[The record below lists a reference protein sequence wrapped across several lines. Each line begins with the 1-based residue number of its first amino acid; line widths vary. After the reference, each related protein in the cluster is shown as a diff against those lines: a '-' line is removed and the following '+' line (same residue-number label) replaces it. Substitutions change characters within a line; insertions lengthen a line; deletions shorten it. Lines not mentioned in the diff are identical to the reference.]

1 MSVLVN
7 AGCGPLGGARLPA
20 LFDTWQQLRVDLDP
34 GVQPDIVASVTD
46 LSAIPSE
53 SADAVWSA
61 HCVEHLYAHE
71 VSRALGEFY
80 RILADDG
87 FACIVV
93 PDLQAIASYIA
104 ADKLH
109 APIYTSAAGPISAH
123 DMVYGF
129 GVAIA
134 QGRVGMA
141 HRCGF
146 TPSLMVSRLQELP
159 FGEILVRRRPSALEL
174 VAVVQ
179 KKVVDW
185 NAEKRTAL
193 LAALEL

>member
-1 MSVLVN
+1 MPVVVN
-7 AGCGPLGGARLPA
+7 AGCGPLGGGRLPA

-71 VSRALGEFY
+71 VGRALGEFY

-134 QGRVGMA
+134 EGRVGMA

-179 KKVVDW
+179 KKIVDW

>member
-1 MSVLVN
+1 MSVVVN

-134 QGRVGMA
+134 EGRVGMA

-179 KKVVDW
+179 KKIVDW

>member
-1 MSVLVN
+1 MSVVIN
-7 AGCGPLGGARLPA
+7 AGCGPLGGGRLPA

-61 HCVEHLYAHE
+61 HCIEHLYAHE

-109 APIYTSAAGPISAH
+109 AAIYTSPAGPISAH

-146 TPSLMVSRLQELP
+146 TPSLMVQRLQELP

>member
-1 MSVLVN
+1 
-7 AGCGPLGGARLPA
+7 
-20 LFDTWQQLRVDLDP
+20 
-34 GVQPDIVASVTD
+34 
-46 LSAIPSE
+46 
-53 SADAVWSA
+53 VWSA
-61 HCVEHLYAHE
+61 HCIEHLYAHE

>member
-1 MSVLVN
+1 MSVVVN

-34 GVQPDIVASVTD
+34 EVQPDVVASVTD
-46 LSAIPSE
+46 LSAIPSA

-61 HCVEHLYAHE
+61 HCIEHLYAHE

>member
-1 MSVLVN
+1 MSVVVN

-34 GVQPDIVASVTD
+34 EVQPDVVASVTD
-46 LSAIPSE
+46 LSAIPSA

-61 HCVEHLYAHE
+61 HCIEHLYAHE
-71 VSRALGEFY
+71 LSRALGEFY

-93 PDLQAIASYIA
+93 PDLHAIASYIA

>member
-1 MSVLVN
+1 MPVVVN

-34 GVQPDIVASVTD
+34 GVEPDIVASVTD

-53 SADAVWSA
+53 SANAVWSA

-146 TPSLMVSRLQELP
+146 TPSLMVSRLQQLP

-185 NAEKRTAL
+185 NTEKRTAL
-193 LAALEL
+193 LAALAL

>member
-1 MSVLVN
+1 MSVVVN

-134 QGRVGMA
+134 EGRVGMA

>member
-34 GVQPDIVASVTD
+34 GVQPDLVASVTD

-61 HCVEHLYAHE
+61 HCIEHLYAHE

-80 RILADDG
+80 RILADGG

>member
-1 MSVLVN
+1 MPTVVN

-20 LFDTWQQLRVDLDP
+20 MFDTWQQLRVDLDP
-34 GVQPDIVASVTD
+34 AVQPDIVASVTD
-46 LSAIPSE
+46 LSAIPTG
-53 SADAVWSA
+53 SANAVWSA
-61 HCVEHLYAHE
+61 HCIEHLYAHE
-71 VSRALGEFY
+71 VSRALGEFH
-80 RILADDG
+80 RVIADDG
-87 FACIVV
+87 FACVIV

-109 APIYTSAAGPISAH
+109 EAIYNSAAGPISAH

-129 GVAIA
+129 GAAIA

-146 TPSLMVSRLQELP
+146 TPSLLLQRMKEIP
-159 FGEILVRRRPSALEL
+159 FGEIVVRRRPSALEL
-174 VAVVQ
+174 VALVQ

>member
-1 MSVLVN
+1 MSVVIN
-7 AGCGPLGGARLPA
+7 AGCGPLGGGRLPA

-61 HCVEHLYAHE
+61 HCIEHLYAHE

-109 APIYTSAAGPISAH
+109 EAIYTSAAGPISAH

-146 TPSLMVSRLQELP
+146 TPSLMVQRLQELP

>member
-1 MSVLVN
+1 MPVVVN

-20 LFDTWQQLRVDLDP
+20 LFDTWQQLRVDFDP
-34 GVQPDIVASVTD
+34 GVEPDIVASVTD

>member
-1 MSVLVN
+1 MPVVVN

-34 GVQPDIVASVTD
+34 GVEPDVVASVTD

-53 SADAVWSA
+53 SANAVWSA

-80 RILADDG
+80 RILTDDG

-109 APIYTSAAGPISAH
+109 APIYSSAAGPRSAH

-146 TPSLMVSRLQELP
+146 TPSLMVSRFQELP

-179 KKVVDW
+179 KKIVNW
-185 NAEKRTAL
+185 NTEKRTAL
-193 LAALEL
+193 LTALEL

>member
-1 MSVLVN
+1 MSVVVN

-174 VAVVQ
+174 VAVVR